1 MTACRTGRSAGV
13 PAAGPSRAHS
23 IDVVRQVPRLAGD
36 CFTELRAPGAF

>member
-1 MTACRTGRSAGV
+1 MTACRTGRLAGV

-23 IDVVRQVPRLAGD
+23 IDVVRQVPRLAD